1 MNIFT
6 ITTSGGGFAS
16 PLQQAITP
24 KGIAGVDT
32 AMNLIIG
39 WTLWG
44 VSVLSLVGLL
54 VLFATGFEAYRHN
67 QGEAF
72 MEKAKAWVI
81 AAAVGAYAK
90 DIVKI
95 FFPSFTNNVIAV
107 ALPGMEGPV
116 KDIIGNIVWA
126 IQWIAFIA
134 LLFLAVSG
142 FIAFKNDGV
151 QEFISKFFWWIVAAL
166 GTSLATNIAGAF
178 FPAVL
183 TMFPGGTPTPVA
195 TP

>member
-1 MNIFT
+1 MNVVT
-6 ITTSGGGFAS
+6 RTTSADPSFS
-16 PLQQAITP
+16 FLPAITP
-24 KGIAGVDT
+24 KGIPGVDT

-95 FFPSFTNNVIAV
+95 FFPAFTNSAV
-107 ALPGMEGPV
+107 AVAIPGMDGPV

-142 FIAFKNDGV
+142 FIALKDDDV

-183 TMFPGGTPTPVA
+183 TMFPTATPTP
-195 TP
+195 

>member
-1 MNIFT
+1 
-6 ITTSGGGFAS
+6 
-16 PLQQAITP
+16 
-24 KGIAGVDT
+24 VD
-32 AMNLIIG
+32 AL
-39 WTLWG
+39 G
-44 VSVLSLVGLL
+44 VSVLSLAGLL

-72 MEKAKAWVI
+72 MEKAKAWSSPRRS
-81 AAAVGAYAK
+81 K
-90 DIVKI
+90 LQRRHRQDL
-95 FFPSFTNNVIAV
+95 
-107 ALPGMEGPV
+107 LPGVHEQHHRCAIPMDGPV

-183 TMFPGGTPTPVA
+183 TMFPTATPTP
-195 TP
+195 